1 MGLKILVM
9 ALVLASLTVARVSAQ
24 SFDMGLEA
32 GMNFSSFIGSGANAS
47 NLGGTLSS
55 RLGFVGGGYLSL
67 NFGPNFS
74 IRPELLYEQKGAQIS
89 GTTTSYEADYVE
101 VPVLLKIGLGIPG
114 INPSV
119 LIGPSFDWNTLSSL
133 PGGSGAVNTT
143 DVGLVGGLE
152 VDFSKFCINGC
163 YELGLDN
170 VTGNSNIQNG
180 TFTVLMGYSFI

>member
-1 MGLKILVM
+1 MRLKVLMM
-9 ALVLASLTVARVSAQ
+9 ALVLALLTVVQASAQ
-24 SFDMGLEA
+24 WFDIGLEA
-32 GMNFSSFIGSGANAS
+32 GMNFSSFIGSGVNSS
-47 NLGGTLSS
+47 NLGGTVSS
-55 RLGFVGGGYLSL
+55 RLGFVGGGYLDL
-67 NFGPNFS
+67 NFGPNFG

-114 INPSV
+114 INPSI

-133 PGGSGAVNTT
+133 PGNAGAVSAG

-152 VDFSKFCINGC
+152 FDFSKFCINGR

-170 VTGNSNIQNG
+170 VTSNSSIQNG

>member
-1 MGLKILVM
+1 MRLKVLM
-9 ALVLASLTVARVSAQ
+9 MVLALLTVEQASAQ

-32 GMNFSSFIGSGANAS
+32 GMNFSSFIGSGVNSS
-47 NLGGTLSS
+47 NLGGTVSS

-101 VPVLLKIGLGIPG
+101 VPVLLKIGLGIPV
-114 INPSV
+114 INPSI

-133 PGGSGAVNTT
+133 PGSAGALNTG

-152 VDFSKFCINGC
+152 FDFSSFCVNGR

-170 VTGNSNIQNG
+170 VTGNSHIQNG

>member
-1 MGLKILVM
+1 MRLKFFMMV
-9 ALVLASLTVARVSAQ
+9 LVLLTGVQASAQ

-32 GMNFSSFIGSGANAS
+32 GMNFSSFIGSGVSS
-47 NLGGTLSS
+47 NLGGTVSS

-89 GTTTSYEADYVE
+89 GTTTSYEADYIE
-101 VPVLLKIGLGIPG
+101 VPVLLKIGLGIPV
-114 INPSV
+114 INPSI

-133 PGGSGAVNTT
+133 PGNAGAVNNG

-152 VDFSKFCINGC
+152 FDFSNFCINGR

-170 VTGNSNIQNG
+170 VTGNSSIQNG